1 MDIIEGIPVSPGV
14 VIGRVFVLDDEH
26 HRIPRREVPRVTIK
40 AELARLEEALR
51 ASSEE
56 LTDVRDEAEREMG
69 AEAAKIFSFHIGV
82 LADPTLVEPMR
93 KRISE
98 ESVTAEFAVY
108 RTFADLAE
116 RFAGMGDSAFTTKVN
131 DITDLATRVLR
142 HLIGQHAS
150 RLDDLDDEA
159 VVVAEDLTPSQTA
172 GFDRSKVVAMAT
184 DLGGR
189 TSHTAIVARALGIPA
204 VVGLRGVT
212 RAALDGQ
219 PIIIDGDRGLVILD
233 PADEKIEEYT
243 AYIEQRK
250 VRQLSLDELA
260 SLESVTRDGQRITIL
275 GNIEFADEIPAILRA
290 GGLGVGLYRTEFL
303 YLTRRVE
310 PTEEDHF
317 EAYKKCVE
325 LLEGR
330 PLVLRTVDL
339 GADKHTQESIAIPE
353 RNPFLGCRSIRF
365 CLKSLPMFKR
375 QLRAMLRA
383 SAHGPISIM
392 FPLISS
398 SDEFRRARLVVHDV
412 MEDLADE
419 GIEFDRKVPIG
430 MMVEVPS
437 AAIMAGSLARE
448 ADFFSIGTND
458 LVQYTLAVDRT
469 NERVADLFNPA
480 HPAVIRLI
488 REVVKSA
495 RRHDTPVSCCGE
507 SAGEPEYAMLLIGLG
522 VRTLSVTASSMPQLK
537 RLVRSVTI
545 NQCERIAKRALS
557 FDSDV
562 EVSAFLRD
570 QARKIIPEAS
580 GGRAAGH

>member
-1 MDIIEGIPVSPGV
+1 
-14 VIGRVFVLDDEH
+14 
-26 HRIPRREVPRVTIK
+26 
-40 AELARLEEALR
+40 
-51 ASSEE
+51 
-56 LTDVRDEAEREMG
+56 
-69 AEAAKIFSFHIGV
+69 
-82 LADPTLVEPMR
+82 
-93 KRISE
+93 
-98 ESVTAEFAVY
+98 
-108 RTFADLAE
+108 
-116 RFAGMGDSAFTTKVN
+116 
-131 DITDLATRVLR
+131 
-142 HLIGQHAS
+142 
-150 RLDDLDDEA
+150 
-159 VVVAEDLTPSQTA
+159 
-172 GFDRSKVVAMAT
+172 
-184 DLGGR
+184 
-189 TSHTAIVARALGIPA
+189 
-204 VVGLRGVT
+204 VT
-212 RAALDGQ
+212 RAAFDGQ
-219 PIIIDGDRGLVILD
+219 GIIIDGDRGLVILD
-233 PADEKIEEYT
+233 PTDEKIEEYT

-250 VRQLSLDELA
+250 ARQLSLGELA
-260 SLESVTRDGQRITIL
+260 SLESVTRDETKITLL
-275 GNIEFADEIPAILRA
+275 GNIEFADEISAILRA
-290 GGLGVGLYRTEFL
+290 GGAGVGLYRTEFL

-317 EAYKKCVE
+317 EAYKRCVD
-325 LLEGR
+325 LLDGR

-339 GADKHTQESIAIPE
+339 GADKHTQESIAVPE

-398 SDEFRRARLVVHDV
+398 PDEFRRARLVVHDV
-412 MEDLADE
+412 MEDLDDE
-419 GIEFDRKVPIG
+419 GIEFDRGLAIG

-437 AAIMAGSLARE
+437 AAIMSGPLARE

-495 RRHDTPVSCCGE
+495 RRHDIPVSCCGE

-522 VRTLSVTASSMPQLK
+522 VRTLSVTASSMAQLK

-545 NQCERIAKRALS
+545 SQCERVAKRALS

-580 GGRAAGH
+580 GGRAAGD